1 MKKTTLNDDI
11 VRAVGRMVINFQ
23 SLEFDVARL
32 TWIMNGPN
40 EYHAQL
46 KTAGKRFSDLCDLL
60 STLFHDQ
67 VKVQSFVEEFDNLIS
82 RIRTVNEDRNRIVH
96 SWWFTDQVGQA
107 SRLKT
112 AKDGHDDSE
121 DIDVNALAFSIHT
134 LTDDFAKFVD
144 ELYEAKLITI
154 NGKLVCQCG
163 KAFATFSGASD
174 GSRLTYS

>member
-1 MKKTTLNDDI
+1 MLKKTKLNDDL
-11 VRAVGRMVINFQ
+11 VRAVSLMVINFQ

-32 TWIMNGPN
+32 TWIMSGPN
-40 EYHAQL
+40 EYDAQL

-67 VKVQSFVEEFDNLIS
+67 VKVPSFVETFDNLIS
-82 RIRTVNEDRNRIVH
+82 RIRTVNKDRNRIVH
-96 SWWFTDQVGQA
+96 SWWFTDHVGEA

-134 LTDDFAKFVD
+134 LIDDFAKFVD
-144 ELYEAKLITI
+144 ELHEAKLIRKKPGI
-154 NGKLVCQCG
+154 SLD
-163 KAFATFSGASD
+163 SL
-174 GSRLTYS
+174 R